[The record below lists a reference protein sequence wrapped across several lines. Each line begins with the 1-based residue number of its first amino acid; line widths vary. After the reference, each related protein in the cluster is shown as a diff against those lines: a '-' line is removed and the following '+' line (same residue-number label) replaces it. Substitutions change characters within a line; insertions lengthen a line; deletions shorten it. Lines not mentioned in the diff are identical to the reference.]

1 MVVGTVWAEAMER
14 PIGKTKRKQI
24 TESMRLD
31 RMNMGTPHLKPALL
45 KALWVIGFYFLMRV
59 PQTGI

>member
-31 RMNMGTPHLKPALL
+31 RMNMGTPHLKPTPL
-45 KALWVIGFYFLMRV
+45 KALWVIGFDF
-59 PQTGI
+59 